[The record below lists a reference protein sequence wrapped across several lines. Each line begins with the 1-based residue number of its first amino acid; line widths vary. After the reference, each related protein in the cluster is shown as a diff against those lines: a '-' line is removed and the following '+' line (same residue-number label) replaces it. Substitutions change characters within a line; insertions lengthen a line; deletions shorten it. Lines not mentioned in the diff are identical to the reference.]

1 MGQNLDGQVT
11 IVCEK
16 QWSGEKSMK
25 KVAVA
30 KKWWHGERFISGIPQ
45 QAYLEGLTIST
56 DGYRERLH
64 TILTDKRTLDL
75 LIFCFGDALAKKA

>member
-30 KKWWHGERFISGIPQ
+30 KK
-45 QAYLEGLTIST
+45 
-56 DGYRERLH
+56 
-64 TILTDKRTLDL
+64 
-75 LIFCFGDALAKKA
+75 